1 MFVMWGIL
9 KIELET
15 SRTLSKNHA
24 IRQNALPN
32 DKNNYDMFSQRH
44 ANIFCR
50 RL

>member
-24 IRQNALPN
+24 TRPNALI
-32 DKNNYDMFSQRH
+32 DDMD
-44 ANIFCR
+44 N
-50 RL
+50 